1 MTEEIKKTVRTRKPS
16 TKNAEVNEVKEELVK
31 ETVVEEVVQERVL
44 KDTDKI
50 LIMNNT
56 TGQYGYHG
64 TNGYAF
70 DLAEYGQTIKIPFSE
85 LRLMA
90 SGKSR
95 THLTKAWIVILDE
108 DVVEELNLT
117 ETYKHIY
124 TPEQIDNLLRN
135 PQALAEV
142 FEKMVG
148 AMQTVVVSHA
158 KQLVKNGE
166 LHDLRVI
173 NTIKDIAKIDITE

>member
-1 MTEEIKKTVRTRKPS
+1 MTEEIKKTVRTRKTP
-16 TKNAEVNEVKEELVK
+16 TKTTQVETETVKEPVVK
-31 ETVVEEVVQERVL
+31 EVVEERAL

-64 TNGYAF
+64 TNGYSF
-70 DLAEYGQTIKIPFSE
+70 DLSEYGQTIKIPLSE

-95 THLTKAWIVILDE
+95 THLTKAWIIILDE
-108 DVVEELNLT
+108 NVVDELNLGAV
-117 ETYKHIY
+117 YKY
-124 TPEQIDNLLRN
+124 VYDSEQIDNLLNN
-135 PQALAEV
+135 PEALAEV
-142 FEKMVG
+142 FSKMVG
-148 AMQTVVVSHA
+148 AMQTVVVSRA

-173 NTIKDIAKIDITE
+173 NTIKDIAKVDITD